1 MQQLIQQMK
10 NRLRANERVVLCT
23 ILQASGSTPRK
34 AGAKMAVYPDGS
46 IDGTVGGGEMER
58 RAMLR
63 ASELLAEGR
72 SATGHFLLHPDRTQD
87 IGMVCG
93 GEVLL
98 GFVCLDPADEAA
110 CAVLDRIA
118 EQLAGSGRC
127 WLETVYGPDGSAAMQ
142 VLTEDLHD
150 DDALP
155 RSPQLTQ
162 TADRTVLLEPITR
175 NERVFLFG
183 GGHVG
188 RALVPALHAV
198 GYAVTVYDS
207 RPALADP
214 ARWPQAERVL
224 CGPFEEA
231 FSGLEIGPADS
242 TVVMTPGHKADYQVL
257 RQALRTPAGYIGC
270 IGSAKK
276 VAYVNGCLKADG
288 FSEAEIGRIH
298 SPIGLPI
305 LAQTPEE
312 IAVSITAQLI
322 LHRHGGL

>member
-1 MQQLIQQMK
+1 MRFFLACIIT
-10 NRLRANERVVLCT
+10 V
-23 ILQASGSTPRK
+23 
-34 AGAKMAVYPDGS
+34 AVE
-46 IDGTVGGGEMER
+46 T
-58 RAMLR
+58 A
-63 ASELLAEGR
+63 
-72 SATGHFLLHPDRTQD
+72 F
-87 IGMVCG
+87 
-93 GEVLL
+93 
-98 GFVCLDPADEAA
+98 FW
-110 CAVLDRIA
+110 
-118 EQLAGSGRC
+118 LAGCRRRLD
-127 WLETVYGPDGSAAMQ
+127 LEIVALANVVTN
-142 VLTEDLHD
+142 LTLN
-150 DDALP
+150 
-155 RSPQLTQ
+155 
-162 TADRTVLLEPITR
+162 LL
-175 NERVFLFG
+175 L
-183 GGHVG
+183 
-188 RALVPALHAV
+188 ALVPALYAV

-242 TVVMTPGHKADYQVL
+242 IVVMTPGHRADYQVL